1 MKNIK
6 EFIKEIDKFKEFCVE
21 RAEHLA
27 IIHGFGVSMTRDGLS
42 YVKEIDEDSV
52 LVEFSYNNYYGS
64 SDYDHIT
71 LTIEQLEMDDDQWF
85 KSLDRY
91 REDFKLDQE
100 KKKADKIQKEIREAE
115 LVKEWAE
122 KQLNKLNENN

>member
-27 IIHGFGVSMTRDGLS
+27 IIHGFGVSMTRDGYS

-52 LVEFSYNNYYGS
+52 LVEFSYNSFYGS
-64 SDYDHIT
+64 CDYDHIT
-71 LTIEQLEMDDDQWF
+71 LTI
-85 KSLDRY
+85 R
-91 REDFKLDQE
+91 
-100 KKKADKIQKEIREAE
+100 
-115 LVKEWAE
+115 
-122 KQLNKLNENN
+122 NG